1 MENPRA
7 VVQECVHRCDK
18 WPLTPLRQSCAHYF
32 ETVMTVNV
40 VLTGVGLSGPPGGE
54 GWGGVIGFAPL
65 PKFQEARNT
74 SESKLEVHPVK
85 QK

>member
-1 MENPRA
+1 
-7 VVQECVHRCDK
+7 
-18 WPLTPLRQSCAHYF
+18 
-32 ETVMTVNV
+32 MTVNV
-40 VLTGVGLSGPPGGE
+40 VLTGEGLSGPPGGE
-54 GWGGVIGFAPL
+54 GWGGGVIGFAPL